1 MKILWAILLAL
12 GVISAPLSA
21 RGDEFE
27 KQLATAKVM
36 AQEFKIPS
44 PQPSGYAPNDTI
56 YFSYYPPQGVQGRA
70 PGLILL
76 HFLGVKN
83 NADLKNAAQYAAAR
97 GIAALVMTLPYH
109 IERQVPHISPY
120 DRFDSNTIS
129 DIKQS
134 FSQSVADVRAVTDW
148 LTARPEVDPQ
158 KLGILGA
165 SLGAIITHLAM
176 GQDNRLRAGVAFEG
190 GGDLQKIR
198 QRNFL
203 GSLLLRRKHKPL
215 TPAQIEELK
224 SVDPMTYANNNRPR
238 RVLMV
243 QAARD
248 AVIPPQA
255 GEALWEALGQP
266 PIQWI
271 DTNHIALKL
280 AGTSSIRAAYWF
292 LQAAWRGDEEAIRK
306 TPKIHV
312 PTLKFGWITGLDS
325 RLTPAVQYQALTLGQ
340 RNHMALLGANL
351 GLSGRGPFVGL
362 AATATPFIDLGF
374 AYRLNGGQGLKPYA
388 SFHVVF

>member
-1 MKILWAILLAL
+1 MKFLWMVLLAL
-12 GVISAPLSA
+12 SVVFTPCVVWA
-21 RGDEFE
+21 DV
-27 KQLATAKVM
+27 K
-36 AQEFKIPS
+36 AQDFKIPS
-44 PQPSGYAPNDTI
+44 PQPSGYESNDTI
-56 YFSYYPPQGVQGRA
+56 YFSYYAPQGVQEAVNGRA

-76 HFLGVKN
+76 HFLGIKN
-83 NADLKNAAQYAAAR
+83 NDALKRAAQYAAAH
-97 GIAALVMTLPYH
+97 GTASLVMTLPYH
-109 IERQVPHISPY
+109 IERSVPGISPY
-120 DRFDSNTIS
+120 DRFDSNKVS
-129 DIKQS
+129 DIKQA

-148 LTARPEVDPQ
+148 LTARPEVDTQ

-176 GQDNRLRAGVAFEG
+176 GQDERLRAGVAFEG
-190 GGDLQKIR
+190 GGDSQKIN

-203 GSLLLRRKHKPL
+203 GKLFLGKKHKNL
-215 TPAQIEELK
+215 TPADLEELK
-224 SVDPMTYANNNRPR
+224 SIDPITYANNNRPR

-248 AVIPPQA
+248 SVIPPA
-255 GEALWEALGQP
+255 ASEALWEALGRP

-271 DTNHIALKL
+271 DTNHIALNL
-280 AGTSSIRAAYWF
+280 ALVSSMRAAYSF
-292 LQAAWRGDEEAIRK
+292 LQAAWRGDEEAMRH
-306 TPKIHV
+306 TPKINV
-312 PTLKFGWITGLDS
+312 PTLKFGFLTSEDS
-325 RLTPAVQYQALTLGQ
+325 RLTPAVQYQALTLGK
-340 RNHMALLGANL
+340 RRHMALLGANL